1 MTVTKLTIADK
12 QEIVR
17 LYCETDLTTNQLSEQ
32 YSISASTVLRLLQE
46 FIPQDDYKQLV
57 KQKQARSK
65 RVLKEPNSM
74 EEISQLNLIDSAIE
88 FIEPYEYVLNNGTS
102 DDSDDEDENDELLD
116 DILDPARVEEDITDI
131 EDVAPD
137 ELAGELLDDEF
148 DDESELLDDEDDEDN
163 DGENTELGDG
173 DISAVLDGAHVKINP
188 NLTIAILP
196 LVEADLPSTCY
207 IVIDRAAEIVTRPL
221 QDFKDLGKI
230 PAHELQSRTVP
241 VFDNHRIARRFS
253 NHTQRVVK
261 FPSELIYSTHS
272 RLAKRGITR
281 MLFDGQV
288 FSL

>member
-46 FIPQDDYKQLV
+46 FIPQEDYKQLV
-57 KQKQARSK
+57 KQKQSRSK

-74 EEISQLNLIDSAIE
+74 EETSQLNLIDSAIE
-88 FIEPYEYVLNNGTS
+88 FIEPYEYVLNNGAS
-102 DDSDDEDENDELLD
+102 DDLEDEDENDELLD
-116 DILDPARVEEDITDI
+116 NVLDPTRLEEDI
-131 EDVAPD
+131 EDVASD

-148 DDESELLDDEDDEDN
+148 DDELELLDDDDDN
-163 DGENTELGDG
+163 DRDDTEAGDG

-230 PAHELQSRTVP
+230 PTHELMSRTVP

>member
-32 YSISASTVLRLLQE
+32 YCISASTVLRLLQE

-65 RVLKEPNSM
+65 RVLKGPNSM
-74 EEISQLNLIDSAIE
+74 EETSQLDLIDSAID
-88 FIEPYEYVLNNGTS
+88 FTSPYEYVPNNNAP
-102 DDSDDEDENDELLD
+102 DDKNDKLVVDMANTAIEE
-116 DILDPARVEEDITDI
+116 EEDIDDI

-137 ELAGELLDDEF
+137 ELAGELVDDEF
-148 DDESELLDDEDDEDN
+148 DDESELLDDDDEDN
-163 DGENTELGDG
+163 DGENTELGD
-173 DISAVLDGAHVKINP
+173 ITAVLDGAHTKINP
-188 NLTIAILP
+188 NISIVILP
-196 LVEADLPSTCY
+196 LVEADLPATCY
-207 IVIDRAAEIVTRPL
+207 IVIDRAAEIITRPL

-230 PAHELQSRTVP
+230 PTHEQQSRTVP

-288 FSL
+288 FAL

>member
-32 YSISASTVLRLLQE
+32 YNISASTVLRLLQE

-57 KQKQARSK
+57 KQKQSRSK

-74 EEISQLNLIDSAIE
+74 EETSQLNLIDSAIE
-88 FIEPYEYVLNNGTS
+88 FTAPYENGSNNFAPV
-102 DDSDDEDENDELLD
+102 EENGGFTADMLV
-116 DILDPARVEEDITDI
+116 PAIEEEDITDI
-131 EDVAPD
+131 ENVDPD
-137 ELAGELLDDEF
+137 EIAGELLDDEF
-148 DDESELLDDEDDEDN
+148 DDESELLDDDDDDDDDET
-163 DGENTELGDG
+163 NTELGD
-173 DISAVLDGAHVKINP
+173 ITAVLDGTHVKINP
-188 NLTIAILP
+188 NSTIAILP

-207 IVIDRAAEIVTRPL
+207 IVIDRAAEIITRPL

-230 PAHELQSRTVP
+230 PTHEQQSRTVP

-253 NHTQRVVK
+253 NHNQRVVK

-288 FSL
+288 FAL

>member
-1 MTVTKLTIADK
+1 MTVTKLTIDHK

-57 KQKQARSK
+57 KQKQSRSK

-74 EEISQLNLIDSAIE
+74 EETSQLNLIDSAIE
-88 FIEPYEYVLNNGTS
+88 FISSYEHLPSKNLPEQHIDKLLGAIV
-102 DDSDDEDENDELLD
+102 DSASE
-116 DILDPARVEEDITDI
+116 EEDIDYI
-131 EDVAPD
+131 EDVAPND
-137 ELAGELLDDEF
+137 IADELLDEEF
-148 DDESELLDDEDDEDN
+148 DDESELLDDDDDDDDED
-163 DGENTELGDG
+163 TEPGDG

-207 IVIDRAAEIVTRPL
+207 IVVDRAAEIVTRPL

-230 PAHELQSRTVP
+230 PTHEQQSRTVP

>member
-17 LYCETDLTTNQLSEQ
+17 LYRETDLTTNQLSEQ

-57 KQKQARSK
+57 KQKQSRSK

-74 EEISQLNLIDSAIE
+74 EETSQLNLIDSAIE
-88 FIEPYEYVLNNGTS
+88 YISPYKLTPNS
-102 DDSDDEDENDELLD
+102 DVFDDERDELLG
-116 DILDPARVEEDITDI
+116 DIADSAIQEEDIADI
-131 EDVAPD
+131 EEVASD
-137 ELAGELLDDEF
+137 ELADELLDDEF
-148 DDESELLDDEDDEDN
+148 DDESDLLDDDDDD
-163 DGENTELGDG
+163 DGDRENTEQG
-173 DISAVLDGAHVKINP
+173 DITAVLDGAHVNINP
-188 NLTIAILP
+188 NVTIAILP
-196 LVEADLPSTCY
+196 LIEADLPSTCY
-207 IVIDRAAEIVTRPL
+207 IVIDKAAEIITRPL

-261 FPSELIYSTHS
+261 FPSSLIYSTHS

-288 FSL
+288 FAL

>member
-32 YSISASTVLRLLQE
+32 YCISASTVLRLLQE

-65 RVLKEPNSM
+65 RVLKGPNSM
-74 EEISQLNLIDSAIE
+74 EETSQLDLIDSAID
-88 FIEPYEYVLNNGTS
+88 FTSPYEYVPNN
-102 DDSDDEDENDELLD
+102 NALD
-116 DILDPARVEEDITDI
+116 DKNDKLVVDMANTAIGEEEDIDDI
-131 EDVAPD
+131 DDIDDVAPD
-137 ELAGELLDDEF
+137 ELAGELVDDEF
-148 DDESELLDDEDDEDN
+148 DDESELLDDDDDN
-163 DGENTELGDG
+163 DGENTELGD
-173 DISAVLDGAHVKINP
+173 ITAVLDGAHTKINP
-188 NLTIAILP
+188 NISIVILP
-196 LVEADLPSTCY
+196 LVEADLPATCY
-207 IVIDRAAEIVTRPL
+207 IVIDRAAEIITRPL

-230 PAHELQSRTVP
+230 PTHEQQSRTVP

-261 FPSELIYSTHS
+261 FPSDLIYSTHS

-288 FSL
+288 FAL

>member
-32 YSISASTVLRLLQE
+32 YYISASTVLRLLQE

-65 RVLKEPNSM
+65 RVLKGPNAM
-74 EEISQLNLIDSAIE
+74 EETSQLDLIDSAID
-88 FIEPYEYVLNNGTS
+88 FASSYEYVPNNDAP
-102 DDSDDEDENDELLD
+102 DDKNDKLVVDMADTAMEE
-116 DILDPARVEEDITDI
+116 EEDIDDI
-131 EDVAPD
+131 DDIDDVAPD
-137 ELAGELLDDEF
+137 ELAGELVDDEF
-148 DDESELLDDEDDEDN
+148 DDESELLDDDDDDDN
-163 DGENTELGDG
+163 DGENTELGD
-173 DISAVLDGAHVKINP
+173 ITAALDGAHVKLNP
-188 NLTIAILP
+188 NISIVILP
-196 LVEADLPSTCY
+196 LVEADLPATCY
-207 IVIDRAAEIVTRPL
+207 IVIDRAAEIITRPL

-230 PAHELQSRTVP
+230 PTHEQQSRTVP

-288 FSL
+288 FAL

>member
-46 FIPQDDYKQLV
+46 FIPQEDYKQLV
-57 KQKQARSK
+57 KQKQSRSK

-74 EEISQLNLIDSAIE
+74 EETSQLNLIDSAIE

-102 DDSDDEDENDELLD
+102 DDDDENDELLD
-116 DILDPARVEEDITDI
+116 DILEPTRAEEDI
-131 EDVAPD
+131 EDVASD

-148 DDESELLDDEDDEDN
+148 DDESELLDDEDEDDEDN
-163 DGENTELGDG
+163 DGDNTEPGDG

-196 LVEADLPSTCY
+196 LIEADLPSTCY

-230 PAHELQSRTVP
+230 PTHELMSRTVP